1 MKSRKGIFYDLNV
14 SEYRVTLNN
23 ITYVFS
29 SELHRQ
35 KYNERV
41 SENRKVFNSKLTKR
55 YGIEIENNI
64 MADLTLYKSV
74 ETRGYLVINGVG
86 EKLCKETIKLDG
98 VKVMKKS

>member
-14 SEYRVTLNN
+14 SEYRATINN

-29 SELHRQ
+29 SELHKQ
-35 KYNERV
+35 KFIERV
-41 SENRKVFNSKLTKR
+41 KDNRENINSKLTKR

-64 MADLTLYKSV
+64 LADLILYKSV

-86 EKLCKETIKLDG
+86 EKLCKETVKLDG
-98 VKVMKKS
+98 VKVTKKN